1 MTTKEKAAPLPT
13 RQRKTKTPKPRPEPS
28 SPSEAEEARFMALFE
43 ASPIGMALHSIDRK
57 CLATNPAYDRMFG
70 YTGEGFSLEH
80 FVGKSRPAVS
90 KALFSAFDEAARP
103 GAKPVTFDAEFV
115 SATGNQVSAV
125 VTLTH
130 LPESGS
136 SAAQIVAQVVDV
148 TELVDTRRRLEAVQ
162 ESKSE
167 WLATVS
173 SESPLSA
180 LMGLGE
186 ILRGPD
192 EEISQTERAGL
203 IETIVES
210 GFEVPNMVEDLL
222 TAARQEAGRLEVVA
236 VPVRFQAQV
245 RQALELI
252 DGHAEVR
259 ILGDAPPALA
269 DPGRVRQILRNLLS
283 NAFSHG
289 GDDVRV
295 ELDSIEGFSR
305 VTVRDNGSGV
315 PHNRSDRVFDAV
327 KRVESG
333 DSGWEGSGIGLSISR
348 QLARRMGGDLVYRR
362 GEEWTY
368 FQLTLP
374 IYRRLP
380 PQPH

>member
-1 MTTKEKAAPLPT
+1 MTTKEKSAPLPT
-13 RQRKTKTPKPRPEPS
+13 RQRKTKITEPPPEPYAGS
-28 SPSEAEEARFMALFE
+28 QAGDVRFEALF
-43 ASPIGMALHSIDRK
+43 ATSPIGMALHSIDRK
-57 CLATNPAYDRMFG
+57 CLATNPAYDEMFD
-70 YTGEGFSLEH
+70 YSGEGFSLEH

-90 KALFSAFDEAARP
+90 KALFEAFEEVANP
-103 GAKPVTFDAEFV
+103 GSKPVTFEAEFL
-115 SATGNQVSAV
+115 SATGNPVSAV
-125 VTLTH
+125 VTLTR

-136 SAAQIVAQVVDV
+136 SEAQVVAQVVDV
-148 TELVDTRRRLEAVQ
+148 TELIETRRRLVAAQ

-167 WLATVS
+167 WLASVS
-173 SESPLSA
+173 NESPLSA
-180 LMGLGE
+180 LIGLGE
-186 ILRGPD
+186 ILRSPD
-192 EEISQTERAGL
+192 DSISQSDRSGL
-203 IETIVES
+203 IDTIVES

-252 DGHAEVR
+252 DGHREVR

-289 GDDVRV
+289 GDDIRV
-295 ELDSIEGFSR
+295 DLDSVEGFSR
-305 VTVRDNGSGV
+305 VTVLDNGAGV
-315 PHNRSDRVFDAV
+315 PTSHRDRIFDAV
-327 KRVESG
+327 KRFEPG
-333 DSGWEGSGIGLSISR
+333 DSGWEGAGIGLSISR
-348 QLARRMGGDLVYRR
+348 ELARKMGGDLVYRR
-362 GEEWTY
+362 SEEWTS
-368 FQLTLP
+368 FQLKLP

>member
-13 RQRKTKTPKPRPEPS
+13 RQRKTKTSEPGDATLS
-28 SPSEAEEARFMALFE
+28 DLEMGERRFRALFE

-57 CLATNPAYDRMFG
+57 CLATNPAYDEMFG
-70 YTGEGFSLEH
+70 YSGEGFSLEH
-80 FVGKSRPAVS
+80 FLGKSGPDVS
-90 KALFSAFDEAARP
+90 KALFTAFEEVSKP
-103 GAKPVTFDAEFV
+103 NAKPVTFEGEFTSASGRAV
-115 SATGNQVSAV
+115 SAT
-125 VTLTH
+125 VTLTP
-130 LPESGS
+130 LPEAGS
-136 SAAQIVAQVVDV
+136 TPQQVVAQVVDV
-148 TELVDTRRRLEAVQ
+148 TELKQTRLRLEDAL

-167 WLATVS
+167 WLAAVNK
-173 SESPLSA
+173 ESPLSA

-186 ILRGPD
+186 LMRFPD
-192 EEISQTERAGL
+192 EEISPDERAGL
-203 IETIVES
+203 ITTIVES
-210 GFEVPNMVEDLL
+210 GYEVPNMVEDLL

-252 DGHAEVR
+252 DADREVK
-259 ILGDAPPALA
+259 IVGDAPPALA

-283 NAFSHG
+283 NAFDHG
-289 GDDVRV
+289 GDDIRV
-295 ELDSIEGFSR
+295 DLDSIEGFAR

-315 PHNRSDRVFDAV
+315 PAQAKDLIFDAG
-327 KRVESG
+327 KRTDSRESG
-333 DSGWEGSGIGLSISR
+333 TVGIGLTISR
-348 QLARRMGGDLVYRR
+348 ELARKMEGDLVYRR
-362 GEEWTY
+362 GDDWSY